1 MAKLSDLQKL
11 LKGLDDKI
19 EHLQATKR
27 LILDQIDSDS
37 KHPTAKPKRTPKPRP
52 IASAS
57 AQG

>member
-27 LILDQIDSDS
+27 LILEIDAD
-37 KHPTAKPKRTPKPRP
+37 KRVTAKPKRTPKPRP

>member
-27 LILDQIDSDS
+27 LILDQIADS
-37 KHPTAKPKRTPKPRP
+37 KRVTAKPKRTPKPRP